1 MAGCPYR
8 NFEDCP
14 QHNKKGGCEL
24 WMSYSGKGGVTDA
37 NMEGCD
43 LVLTP
48 MLLLENANA
57 LGLVAGEVN
66 KVGAEVSAGR
76 VENLRECEATRRQLI
91 GLAYGDPAL
100 IQPEHTAAIQPVEA
114 SHA

>member
-37 NMEGCD
+37 NMEGCA

-66 KVGAEVSAGR
+66 KVAPR
-76 VENLRECEATRRQLI
+76 FRRAALKTS
-91 GLAYGDPAL
+91 GNAKPPADSSSGWR
-100 IQPEHTAAIQPVEA
+100 TAIP
-114 SHA
+114 H

>member
-1 MAGCPYR
+1 MT
-8 NFEDCP
+8 
-14 QHNKKGGCEL
+14 
-24 WMSYSGKGGVTDA
+24 GVQTCA
-37 NMEGCD
+37 
-43 LVLTP
+43 LP
-48 MLLLENANA
+48 ILLENANA